1 MSTDIYEIP
10 DLSQYF
16 NDKGW
21 YDIKDFQNDCYLFN
35 TIASNNQAI
44 TKAKI
49 KAQLDLIQ
57 EELKETYEALEASDN
72 TKLLDGYCDIMVTA
86 FGLGQQLEVLGM
98 DIDRASRATAENNL
112 DKYIWVEEDPASAV
126 KVVLDSVHA
135 LREKGVEATY
145 ELNPDYHC
153 YVIKDSNN
161 KVRKPCTFKSNDL
174 SEFVKGTI
182 KYE

>member
-1 MSTDIYEIP
+1 MSILLELP
-10 DLSQYF
+10 DLSKYTE
-16 NDKGW
+16 DKGW
-21 YDIKDFQNDCYLFN
+21 YNIKDFQDDCYLFN
-35 TIASNNQAI
+35 TIASNSSVV

-57 EELKETYEALEASDN
+57 EELNETYDALEENDN

-86 FGLGQQLEVLGM
+86 MGLGQQLEVLGM

-112 DKYIWVEEDPASAV
+112 DKYIWVEDDTESAV
-126 KVVLDSVHA
+126 RAVLASVHA

-174 SEFVKGTI
+174 SEFVKGAI
-182 KYE
+182 NYE